1 MLPELINE
9 SSIFFCFP
17 IRVKG
22 DFEQLRQSFSRYGI
36 QVRRGVDMLLHRYV
50 NNTDSYPIAEKLFN
64 ETLSLPIYPAII
76 KDDLNK
82 IISAA
87 KLESAEIKI
96 NY

>member
-1 MLPELINE
+1 
-9 SSIFFCFP
+9 
-17 IRVKG
+17 
-22 DFEQLRQSFSRYGI
+22 
-36 QVRRGVDMLLHRYV
+36 MLLHRYV